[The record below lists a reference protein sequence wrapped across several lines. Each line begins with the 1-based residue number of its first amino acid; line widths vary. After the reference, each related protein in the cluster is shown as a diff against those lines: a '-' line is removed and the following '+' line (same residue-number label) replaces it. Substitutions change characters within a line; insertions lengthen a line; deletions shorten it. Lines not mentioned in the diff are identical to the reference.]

1 MKNNDVIQNNSSKYT
16 FWNLLKEYSI
26 EIPIIQRDYAQG
38 RTSDNATII
47 REELL
52 DAIYQALTEQEPLEF
67 DFVYGTVEGDI
78 LYPLDGQQRLT
89 TFFLLHWY
97 IAQKEQHMDEA
108 TKLLAKFS
116 YTTRTSSR
124 DFCKMLTQIDY
135 RPERDV
141 SVSEFIK
148 DENGYFRAW
157 DTDPTISHMLT
168 MLDSIHDK
176 FYDTEG
182 LYENLTS
189 EDCLLTFNYLPMEHY
204 ALTDELYIKMN
215 ARGKALSLFENFKA
229 KFIQHLKQ
237 AELPY
242 EHFEERIDKEWTDLL
257 WDYRDDDNTIDK
269 QFMNLFCFFTE
280 MQYLESEEPQEGDSP
295 YSTRKIRPLISYY
308 DTEDVVDYLYKLF
321 DLWKSKKQAVEFQEM
336 ILSTEREKGKVRI
349 FDASSVDIFSAII
362 NGEYVTLANKIIL
375 YSIMRRLI
383 EVGEEDSLDSF
394 RDYIRLVR
402 NFLLNTRQ
410 FIRKKCTYTLD
421 LRYGRHAI
429 PIMRHYINEL
439 VLSDDPYQTL
449 LDADFEGINMDILAR
464 ERQKATLIKNKKKT
478 KELIFALEDSLA
490 FRTTIFNVI
499 PYIEKHQ
506 GKIIVEDL
514 EKIFLI
520 YKGEKIIQALLSVED
535 YGIDIGSST
544 FGERYYYGQK
554 DNWYSVLTYAGG
566 EAYSATLCNFIDQYE
581 ATEADTVVARLDLV
595 VQKNLRSI
603 GKDEW
608 RYAVVK
614 YYNTVREWEGY
625 IDGKAMVFAL
635 EPLQNG
641 EMLAHR
647 SNGFRLVGYHVVPE
661 YLEAREQ
668 LGSLCQDGVRGFAG
682 ESRGCLHINVASGM
696 DLSFNEECSITVKY
710 KNDDKAIVEKA
721 IDKYHETLESEE
733 FDRVERLVL
742 LARLLKEYSEIPE
755 KNNSKRKRKTK

>member
-67 DFVYGTVEGDI
+67 DFVYGTVEEDV

-97 IAQKEQHMDEA
+97 IAQKEQFMEEA
-108 TKLLAKFS
+108 AEVLAKFS

-124 DFCKMLTQIDY
+124 DFCKMLTQLDY
-135 RPERDV
+135 CPELGV
-141 SVSEFIK
+141 PVSEFIK

-168 MLDSIHDK
+168 MLDAIHEK

-269 QFMNLFCFFTE
+269 QFMNLFCYFTE

-349 FDASSVDIFSAII
+349 FDTDSADIFSAII

-383 EVGEEDSLDSF
+383 EVGEEKSLDSF

-410 FIRKKCTYTLD
+410 FIRKKCTYALD

-449 LDADFEGINMDILAR
+449 LDTSFEGINMDILAR
-464 ERQKATLIKNKKKT
+464 ERQKATLIKSKKKT

-520 YKGEKIIQALLSVED
+520 YKGEKVIQALLSVGD

-566 EAYSATLCNFIDQYE
+566 EAYGATLCDFIDQYE
-581 ATEADTVVARLDLV
+581 ATEADTVIARLDLV
-595 VQKNLRSI
+595 IQKNLRSI

-682 ESRGCLHINVASGM
+682 ESRGCLHINVALGM

-721 IDKYHETLESEE
+721 IDKYHETLETEE
-733 FDRVERLVL
+733 LDRVERLVL

>member
-108 TKLLAKFS
+108 TELLAKFS

-349 FDASSVDIFSAII
+349 FDANSVDIFSAII

-478 KELIFALEDSLA
+478 KELIFVLEDSLA